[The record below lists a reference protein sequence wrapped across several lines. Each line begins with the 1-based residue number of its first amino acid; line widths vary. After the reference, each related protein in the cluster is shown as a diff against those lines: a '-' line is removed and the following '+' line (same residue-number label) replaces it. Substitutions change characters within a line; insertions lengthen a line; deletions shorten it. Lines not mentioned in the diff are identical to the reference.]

1 MEKFP
6 ENQIKTKSSP
16 LLRKKI
22 QNIVENFMGL
32 TLGTKYPRN
41 VEKGF
46 CKAFLMQVL
55 LKCRFWALAYLEG
68 F

>member
-1 MEKFP
+1 MEKFL
-6 ENQIKTKSSP
+6 ENQIKPKSSS
-16 LLRKKI
+16 LLGKKI
-22 QNIVENFMGL
+22 QNIVEISWASP
-32 TLGTKYPRN
+32 GTKYPRN

-55 LKCRFWALAYLEG
+55 LKCRFWALAYLQG